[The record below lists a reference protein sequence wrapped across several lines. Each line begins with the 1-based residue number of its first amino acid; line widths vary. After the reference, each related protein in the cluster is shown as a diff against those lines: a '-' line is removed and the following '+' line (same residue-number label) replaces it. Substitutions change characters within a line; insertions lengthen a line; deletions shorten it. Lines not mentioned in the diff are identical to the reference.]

1 MAKSK
6 VKEVV
11 SPEVEDTTG
20 EEIIVE
26 QSETGT
32 GIKEVEQMEVGEE
45 SKKSSAPMEKA
56 PIKVQKIRT
65 LEDVDCIIGGKKYT
79 IGKDKTAE
87 VPTDVAAILTYARQA
102 YRL

>member
-26 QSETGT
+26 QSETD
-32 GIKEVEQMEVGEE
+32 IKEVEQMEVGEE